1 MKLPY
6 LKQNCNLTLKEGLE
20 VYYGANESF
29 KANVILVPAFYNHD
43 IAHVLFGL
51 STNVK
56 HEALVDTRVIFG
68 TNWGIKKYMNDYL
81 KNPDAQKI
89 IMKIF
94 KDIGYIKGILISLTA
109 LPKVMRVIVDCKKM
123 SKVWMINPTDK
134 VLNTNLSELRKEY
147 NIKVIN

>member
-20 VYYGANESF
+20 VHYGANESF